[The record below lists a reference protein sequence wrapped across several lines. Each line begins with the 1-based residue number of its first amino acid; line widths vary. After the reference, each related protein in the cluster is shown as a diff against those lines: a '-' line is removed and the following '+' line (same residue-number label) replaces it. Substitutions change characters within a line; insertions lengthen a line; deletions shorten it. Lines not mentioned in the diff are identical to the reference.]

1 MVDEGRVARLLR
13 GVEERVSR
21 LAAQRANVPKRR
33 HDTLWLDGIK
43 YLFVTAI
50 EGCVDV
56 AHHLAA
62 SERWEAPDT
71 NAAVFL
77 VLSRHHVLDAALAER
92 MSLAVGF
99 RNVLVHQYATVDDE
113 RVIAGL
119 DELDDLTRFAQQV
132 SAWTVARSRQRSR
145 RDK

>member
-13 GVEERVSR
+13 GVDERVAR
-21 LAAQRANVPKRR
+21 LEQQRSTKLER
-33 HDTLWLDGIK
+33 HDSLWLDGIK

-71 NAAVFL
+71 NAAAFV
-77 VLSRHHVLDAALAER
+77 VLARHDVLESLLAQR

-113 RVIAGL
+113 RVVAAL
-119 DELDDLTRFAQQV
+119 DELDDLTMFVRQVGAWMIANAKPATAQE
-132 SAWTVARSRQRSR
+132 
-145 RDK
+145 